1 MSIKTIIQKLFLT
14 SLMMFT
20 ILSVATIPI
29 INMQNHK
36 TLRTNLEIQD
46 IASLPK
52 NYIYLINQN
61 NDLVRTSILLNNSSQ
76 REMVLEIIDYL
87 KENNDSI
94 PKSLNGYIPNNAKV
108 LNCNIDNSIV
118 YLDFSKELLS
128 SNTTINKK
136 MISGIVFSLLELDYI
151 KKISINIEGKEI
163 DGYPK
168 LLDKSIGINQ
178 DYDIK
183 NRSDITKVVIFY
195 LDDAEKKY
203 YLPVTKYLND
213 KREKIEIIIEQL
225 KNPSNHLKSPI
236 DNELKLIDYKEDSNV
251 LFLNFNEFLLNKNEK
266 ITEETLDMISLSA
279 FENYDVYMVMF
290 EIDGKEIEY
299 RKK

>member
-1 MSIKTIIQKLFLT
+1 MSKKITIQKLFLT
-14 SLMMFT
+14 LLMMFT

-52 NYIYLINQN
+52 KYIYLINHN
-61 NDLVRTSILLNNSSQ
+61 NDLVRTSILLNDNSQ
-76 REMVLEIIDYL
+76 RETILEIIDNL
-87 KENNDSI
+87 KENNNNI
-94 PKSLNGYIPNNAKV
+94 PKNLNGYIPKNTKV

-118 YLDFSKELLS
+118 YLNFSKELLS
-128 SNTTINKK
+128 DNIEANKK
-136 MISGIVFSLLELDYI
+136 IISGIVFSLLDLDYI
-151 KKISINIEGKEI
+151 KKVSIKIEGKEI

-168 LLDKSIGINQ
+168 LLDKSVGINQ

-183 NRSDITKVVIFY
+183 NRSDITKIVIFY
-195 LDDAEKKY
+195 LDNYEKKY

-236 DNELKLIDYKEDSNV
+236 DNELKLIDYKEESNV
-251 LFLNFNEFLLNKNEK
+251 LFLNFNDFLLNKNEI
-266 ITEETLDMISLSA
+266 ITEETLDIISLSA
-279 FENYDVYMVMF
+279 FENYDIYMVMF
-290 EIDGKEIEY
+290 EINGKEIEY